1 MQPEP
6 GIVEL
11 LNEVLTAELTAVN
24 QYFVHAKMCENW
36 GFTHL
41 ASRIRDE
48 SIDEMKHAE
57 TLVERILFFGGV
69 PNLQRLS
76 ALRVGETVRE
86 QFENDLEVET
96 EARTRLNRGIEACV
110 TAGDNGTRHLLEEM
124 LVAEEDHA
132 DWLETQLEA
141 MDLVGEQAYLA
152 EHLRT

>member
-11 LNEVLTAELTAVN
+11 LNDVLTAELTAVN
-24 QYFVHAKMCENW
+24 QYFVHAKMCDNW

-41 ASRIRDE
+41 ASHIRDE

-57 TLVERILFFGGV
+57 SLVERILFFGGV

-86 QFENDLEVET
+86 QFQNDLAVES
-96 EARTRLNRGIEACV
+96 EARDRLNRGIEACV

-124 LVAEEDHA
+124 LTAEEDHA

-152 EHLRT
+152 EQLR